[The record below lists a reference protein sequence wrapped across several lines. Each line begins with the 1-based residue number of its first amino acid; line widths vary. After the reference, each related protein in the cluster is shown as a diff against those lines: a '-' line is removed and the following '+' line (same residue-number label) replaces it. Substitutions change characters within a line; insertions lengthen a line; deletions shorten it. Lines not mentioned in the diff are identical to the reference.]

1 MKLPLYQKA
10 VLFLAFVAGAFFL
23 PARSAFA
30 DNAHE
35 IESASRD
42 ALERLYESNENLR
55 TLGHHALAVVIFPK
69 VVKGGFGVGGQ
80 HGEGA
85 LFVGHSMLGYYR
97 TGGAALGFGVN
108 KFGYALFL
116 MDMRAMDQLHRR
128 GDWELDTVSGLV
140 VLNKRS
146 AATVHPAR
154 LTGRI
159 CAVFFDKKG
168 VIDGPG
174 LRGTEIRAI
183 HPD

>member
-1 MKLPLYQKA
+1 MKLTPYHQV
-10 VLFLAFVAGAFFL
+10 VLIVLLVAGLLFL
-23 PARSAFA
+23 PAGSAFA
-30 DNAHE
+30 DNAHQ

-55 TLGHHALAVVIFPK
+55 TLGEHALAVVIFPK
-69 VVKGGFGVGGQ
+69 VVKGGLGVGGQ

-85 LFVGHSMLGYYR
+85 LFVGHAMLGYYR
-97 TGGAALGFGVN
+97 TGGAALGFGFN

-116 MDMRAMDQLHRR
+116 MDMRAMDQLHRK

-140 VLNKRS
+140 VLNKKT

-154 LTGRI
+154 LTGRT

-174 LRGTEIRAI
+174 LRGTEIRQI

>member
-1 MKLPLYQKA
+1 MKLPLHQKA
-10 VLFLAFVAGAFFL
+10 VLILAFVAGAFFL